1 MVVDSSAILSILLH
15 ESDARFFAKM
25 LSVSPVNIMSAGNF
39 LEVSIVIDNRRREIG
54 LIDLDRLIS
63 AAGIDIVAVDRTQAV
78 AARNAYRR
86 YGRGRHS
93 AGLNFGDCFAYAL
106 AKSTG
111 EPLLFK
117 GADFATTD
125 IEVVD
130 RPPIS

>member
-1 MVVDSSAILSILLH
+1 MVVDSSAVMAILLQ
-15 ESDARFFAKM
+15 EPDAGQFADVM
-25 LSVSPVNIMSAGNF
+25 ATSPLNIMSAGNF
-39 LEVSIVIDNRRREIG
+39 LEASIVIDNRHREMG
-54 LIDLDRLIS
+54 LIDLDRLIFG
-63 AAGIDIVAVDRTQAV
+63 AGIDIVAVDRTQAV

-106 AKSTG
+106 AKTTG

-117 GADFATTD
+117 GADFAATD

>member
-1 MVVDSSAILSILLH
+1 MVIDSSAVMAILLQ
-15 ESDARFFAKM
+15 EPDAGQYADVM
-25 LSVSPVNIMSAGNF
+25 ATSPLNIMSAGNF
-39 LEVSIVIDNRRREIG
+39 LEASIVIDNRHRELG
-54 LIDLDRLIS
+54 LIDLDRLIFG
-63 AAGIDIVAVDRTQAV
+63 ARIDIVAVDRTQAE

-86 YGRGRHS
+86 YGRRRHS

-106 AKSTG
+106 AKTTG

-117 GADFATTD
+117 GADFAATD

>member
-117 GADFATTD
+117 GADFAATD
-125 IEVVD
+125 IEGVD

>member
-117 GADFATTD
+117 GADFAATD
-125 IEVVD
+125 IEAVD

>member
-15 ESDARFFAKM
+15 ESDARFFAEM

-117 GADFATTD
+117 GADFAATD

>member
-25 LSVSPVNIMSAGNF
+25 LSVSPANIMSAGNF

-117 GADFATTD
+117 GADFAATD

>member
-117 GADFATTD
+117 GADFAATD